1 MTDKEYMELVNL
13 KQETRDGYTIDAKMK
28 AVWNIQL
35 TMFQRLIDVCKAH
48 GLRLWCDGGTLLGA
62 IRHHG
67 YIPWDDDIDIVMPR
81 PDYDQLVKLADEF
94 RPKFFLQS
102 VYTDPYYIRG
112 HAQLRCEGTTCVRPS
127 ESYRK
132 FHQGIFIDIFPID
145 GVPEDV
151 AARKVSSTFSI
162 PGVGDRYSD
171 ASASAKRSPNADDR
185 TISSP
190 LRTVCAPTVWKTLL
204 TGLR

>member
-1 MTDKEYMELVNL
+1 MELVNL
-13 KQETRDGYTIDAKMK
+13 KQETRDGYTIDANMK

-132 FHQGIFIDIFPID
+132 FHQ
-145 GVPEDV
+145 
-151 AARKVSSTFSI
+151 ASSSTSFPSTACLRMLPRARHLSRPHATTSAVSRPPSSTSSI
-162 PGVGDRYSD
+162 PGAGDRCSG
-171 ASASAKRSPNADDR
+171 ASASVTRSPNADGR
-185 TISSP
+185 TISNTS
-190 LRTVCAPTVWKTLL
+190 RTDCAPTV
-204 TGLR
+204 

>member
-151 AARKVSSTFSI
+151 AARKA
-162 PGVGDRYSD
+162 GVGDRYSD